1 MMIAV
6 RLVFLYAAYNV
17 YSYNQHSGYS
27 RLDERLCKMMI
38 MIPRSDSGAGEEVRC
53 LRLGTDLPLHF
64 YTADTGMPQFL

>member
-27 RLDERLCKMMI
+27 RLDERLCKMVI
-38 MIPRSDSGAGEEVRC
+38 MIPRSDSGAGEEGKIPEIRH
-53 LRLGTDLPLHF
+53 RLTLELLHS
-64 YTADTGMPQFL
+64 